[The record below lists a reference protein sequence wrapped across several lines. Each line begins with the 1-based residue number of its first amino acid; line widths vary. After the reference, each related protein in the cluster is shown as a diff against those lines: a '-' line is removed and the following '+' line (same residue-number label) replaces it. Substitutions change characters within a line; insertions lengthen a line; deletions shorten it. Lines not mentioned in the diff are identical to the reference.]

1 VANENQQHESQR
13 EAGSLS
19 SYGHLINLWTSGI
32 RDYHSLLSDYLTA
45 NSVFVPR
52 SVSLVSRQPIERIF
66 AIVVVVLCCFGI
78 LLTVQMAIVLG
89 RFAAQNKVWEW
100 QLLTVEESPS
110 WQQEKLFV
118 DLQRFRDQHQPLR
131 NERNSPPALYPNW
144 ATKQHR
150 QWWAHREISFPF
162 FFGSVYVLFLIWS
175 ITAIFQ

>member
-1 VANENQQHESQR
+1 VASENQQQNER
-13 EAGSLS
+13 RGEAGALS
-19 SYGHLINLWTSGI
+19 SYGHLVNLWTSGI

-45 NSVFVPR
+45 NSVFVAAIGF
-52 SVSLVSRQPIERIF
+52 LVSRQPIERIF
-66 AIVVVVLCCFGI
+66 AVVVVVLCCFGI

-100 QLLTVEESPS
+100 QLLNIEESPS

-118 DLQRFRDQHQPLR
+118 DLQRFRDQHLPLQ
-131 NERNSPPALYPNW
+131 NERNSPPALFPNW

-175 ITAIFQ
+175 ITTIF

>member
-1 VANENQQHESQR
+1 MASENQQGESRSQ
-13 EAGSLS
+13 ASLL
-19 SYGHLINLWTSGI
+19 SYSHLVNLWTSGI

-45 NSVFVPR
+45 NSVFVAAIGF
-52 SVSLVSRQPIERIF
+52 LVSRQPIERIF
-66 AIVVVVLCCFGI
+66 ATVVVVLCCFGI

-100 QLLTVEESPS
+100 QLLNIEESSS

-118 DLQRFRDQHQPLR
+118 DLQRFRDQHQPLQ
-131 NERNSPPALYPNW
+131 NEQNRPPTLHPNW

-175 ITAIFQ
+175 IAAIFQ